1 MLHIG
6 IPGNV
11 AWCNV
16 GQHEARMGLGI
27 PGAQCHLAAC
37 SGTNRCHLAA
47 DVGTDRYTFIWVKIY
62 ASEYIIS
69 LLLKKSF
76 IKYKSFYLYFN
87 LNYLCVVI
95 FTSSSALRLDAA
107 SWVG

>member
-1 MLHIG
+1 MLI
-6 IPGNV
+6 NMLW
-11 AWCNV
+11 AWS
-16 GQHEARMGLGI
+16 GHAW
-27 PGAQCHLAAC
+27 GAVPP
-37 SGTNRCHLAA
+37 RCHLAA
-47 DVGTDRYTFIWVKIY
+47 DVGTNRRHLAADVGTDRSTFAWVKIY

-87 LNYLCVVI
+87 LNYLCAVI
-95 FTSSSALRLDAA
+95 FTSSSALMLDAA

>member
-1 MLHIG
+1 MQTLVSQASMLI
-6 IPGNV
+6 NMFW
-11 AWCNV
+11 AWS
-16 GQHEARMGLGI
+16 GHAW
-27 PGAQCHLAAC
+27 GAVPP
-37 SGTNRCHLAA
+37 RCHLAA
-47 DVGTDRYTFIWVKIY
+47 DVGTNRRHLAADVGTDRSTCTWVKIY

-87 LNYLCVVI
+87 LNYLCAVI
-95 FTSSSALRLDAA
+95 FTSSSALMLDAA

>member
-1 MLHIG
+1 M
-6 IPGNV
+6 P
-11 AWCNV
+11 
-16 GQHEARMGLGI
+16 
-27 PGAQCHLAAC
+27 PKCHLAADV
-37 SGTNRCHLAA
+37 GTNRRHLAA
-47 DVGTDRYTFIWVKIY
+47 DVGTDRSIFAWVKIY

-87 LNYLCVVI
+87 LNYLFAVI
-95 FTSSSALRLDAA
+95 FTSSSALMLDAA